1 MLNWFAVS
9 RGQVGFWTAW
19 WAGYGLRV
27 EPPVQWVIVFFEA
40 VAAERELSH
49 RRVLSVVRQPF
60 DYGESW
66 SAVGAC
72 DEEIL
77 VPRVFRVA
85 ELCEALVAY
94 GYVWRCDGARKL
106 GFFRALNYDEFV
118 VLIP

>member
-9 RGQVGFWTAW
+9 RGQVSFRTAR
-19 WAGYGLRV
+19 WAGYSLRV
-27 EPPVQWVIVFFEA
+27 EPPVQRVIVFFEA

-49 RRVLSVVRQPF
+49 RRVFAVVRQPF

-85 ELCEALVAY
+85 ELCEALVAD
-94 GYVWRCDGARKL
+94 GYVRRHNGAR
-106 GFFRALNYDEFV
+106 E
-118 VLIP
+118 